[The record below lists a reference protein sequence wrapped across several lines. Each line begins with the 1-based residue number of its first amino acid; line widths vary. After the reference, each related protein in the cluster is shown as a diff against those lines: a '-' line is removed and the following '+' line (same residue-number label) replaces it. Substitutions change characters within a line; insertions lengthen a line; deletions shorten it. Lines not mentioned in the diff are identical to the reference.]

1 MSHDTSAS
9 AAFDEE
15 LDSSTP
21 ADRHGAGRDEA
32 GERGPRHGLRT
43 AAAVTTAAVV
53 AAAIGVGAYLGTQT
67 GTPAVTHH
75 AMGLA
80 AAADGTGYEV
90 YIAAAGGGEIASLDS
105 LTGTAGSTFS
115 TDTAMGVALAPNDQ
129 TLYVANTGEYGVLAY
144 DLTTKKSTT
153 IHVGAYPQDV
163 VVSPDGSTVYATVT
177 GGDTGVGGSNTVA
190 VIDTATDTVIK
201 SITVGAS
208 PRRIVLSADGSRA
221 YVGTAQGV
229 YVIDTAADRV
239 IGVVRA
245 PSDVQGL
252 ALSPDGTTLY
262 ATAPDEGRVLAIST
276 RHLTV
281 QRSFAAGAEPW
292 SVGVTPDGKTL
303 YVTDTNSNSVAVL
316 DAADGRTVATVA
328 VGSLPTALGI
338 TPDGSEV
345 WVGNTL
351 TGSLSVI
358 STATNTLAATI
369 PGGPGTS
376 ALDSAPTEIVFGPA
390 D

>member
-21 ADRHGAGRDEA
+21 ADRPAAGHGEA
-32 GERGPRHGLRT
+32 GERGLRSGLRVAAT
-43 AAAVTTAAVV
+43 ATTAAVV
-53 AAAIGVGAYLGTQT
+53 AAAIGVGAYLGTRT
-67 GTPAVTHH
+67 DTSASTHH
-75 AMGLA
+75 AVGLA
-80 AAADGTGYEV
+80 AADGSGYEV
-90 YIAAAGGGEIASLDS
+90 YIAAAGGDEIASLDS
-105 LTGTAGSTFS
+105 QTGTAGATYS
-115 TDTAMGVALAPNDQ
+115 TDSAMGVALTPNDQ
-129 TLYVANTGEYGVLAY
+129 TLYVADTGQYGVLAY
-144 DLTTKKSTT
+144 DLATKKSTT

-163 VVSPDGSTVYATVT
+163 VVSPDGSTVYATVS
-177 GGDTGVGGSNTVA
+177 GGDTGIGGSNTVA
-190 VIDTATDTVIK
+190 VIDTATNTVTK
-201 SITVGAS
+201 NVTVGAT
-208 PRRIVLSADGSRA
+208 PRRILLSSDGSRA
-221 YVGTAQGV
+221 YVGTAQGI
-229 YVIDTAADRV
+229 YVFDTASDRV
-239 IGVVRA
+239 VGVVRT

-252 ALSPDGTTLY
+252 ALSPDGSTLY

-276 RHLTV
+276 KHLSV
-281 QRSFAAGAEPW
+281 QHSFAAGAEPW

-316 DAADGRTVATVA
+316 DAADGRTVANVT
-328 VGSLPTALGI
+328 VGSLPTALGV

-345 WVGNTL
+345 WIGNTL

-358 STATNTLAATI
+358 STATNTVAATI

-390 D
+390 G